1 MQTLPPAAIA
11 LVISPEYYGSYYG
24 YGNGGADEAQDELLL
39 DADSKTDATASE
51 TETAVPE
58 QNTGEKEDAK

>member
-1 MQTLPPAAIA
+1 M
-11 LVISPEYYGSYYG
+11 
-24 YGNGGADEAQDELLL
+24 L
-39 DADSKTDATASE
+39 DAGSKTDATAAE